1 MSVNPK
7 SNLLE
12 RLEGG
17 QKGDHKPT
25 SDSSASS
32 SDSSIMGMSPRRT
45 KLLFCFIGLQLSYV
59 AWGITQEQLM
69 TQGYS
74 VGKFRSSAF
83 CVFGNR
89 FLALFI
95 AAGIVMYRRQTLPRG
110 QIKEAPFHY
119 YAPSSLSNTL
129 SSFAQYEALKF
140 VSFPTQVLSKSCKLI
155 HVMIVGVLLN
165 KKTYPRTEYVDAL
178 LITFGVAMFTL
189 SEKLGGGSEVK
200 SDGREDSIWGIAL
213 LATYLFADSFTS
225 QWQSRIYKEYPIDQ
239 YQMMLGVNIWSML
252 FTGISLLYS
261 GEGVESFIF
270 LMSDSNAAFHMLV
283 LSITSATGQLF
294 IFYTIKEFGPIVFT
308 IIMTTRQIFSLVM
321 SFILFNK
328 DPMHSMGW
336 AGTIL
341 VFGIV
346 FNRIRR
352 SSAREGKNK
361 ATPRVAK

>member
-1 MSVNPK
+1 MSKNP
-7 SNLLE
+7 SQNLLE

-17 QKGDHKPT
+17 QKGGDKAP
-25 SDSSASS
+25 AAESS
-32 SDSSIMGMSPRRT
+32 SSETGYFGLSSRT
-45 KLLFCFIGLQLSYV
+45 AKLLFCFIGLQLSYV

-69 TQGYS
+69 TQEYS
-74 VGKFRSSAF
+74 VGKFKSSAF

-89 FLALFI
+89 FLALFF
-95 AAGIVMYRRQTLPRG
+95 AAGIVMYRKQTQQRTQG
-110 QIKEAPFHY
+110 KDAPFY
-119 YAPSSLSNTL
+119 FYAPSSVSNTL

-155 HVMIVGVLLN
+155 PVMIVGVLLN
-165 KKTYPRTEYVDAL
+165 KKSYPRQEYVDAL
-178 LITFGVAMFTL
+178 LISFGVAMFTL
-189 SEKLGGGSEVK
+189 SEKLGGGGSA
-200 SDGREDSIWGIAL
+200 SSANDSREDSFWGITL

-225 QWQSRIYKEYPIDQ
+225 QWQSRIYKEYHVDQ

-252 FTGISLLYS
+252 FTGLSLLYS
-261 GEGVESFIF
+261 GEGVDSVIFI
-270 LMSDSNAAFHMLV
+270 MSDSDAFFHMLV

-352 SSAREGKNK
+352 SSAEKQVARGGK
-361 ATPRVAK
+361 